1 MKSNRTM
8 KVKINKKHPRQSLKI
23 CRGYL
28 FVFCGSIF
36 IIRRSV
42 CSVIS
47 PIRTSALGEVL
58 ILCELFLICIVVTAY
73 ITQHAIVTTRCA
85 RNAGVAPK
93 LHQSVTQIGLFP
105 GLDNFRQ
112 NLLHLNG
119 V

>member
-47 PIRTSALGEVL
+47 LIRTSALSVSV
-58 ILCELFLICIVVTAY
+58 FLQY
-73 ITQHAIVTTRCA
+73 FF
-85 RNAGVAPK
+85 K
-93 LHQSVTQIGLFP
+93 
-105 GLDNFRQ
+105 
-112 NLLHLNG
+112 LLHKSTCVSLKMNALYSDSFG
-119 V
+119 ACKIFLAVIYKDCFLG

>member
-47 PIRTSALGEVL
+47 PIRTSALATALLFDSSYVQAE
-58 ILCELFLICIVVTAY
+58 FLIILFFQSYNCTFVGFKCKIKAVGAGGSRCISVHGFAFG
-73 ITQHAIVTTRCA
+73 IAIV
-85 RNAGVAPK
+85 
-93 LHQSVTQIGLFP
+93 
-105 GLDNFRQ
+105 
-112 NLLHLNG
+112 
-119 V
+119 

>member
-42 CSVIS
+42 CLVIS
-47 PIRTSALGEVL
+47 PIRTSALPL
-58 ILCELFLICIVVTAY
+58 PFFLRKNYFIRAFLY
-73 ITQHAIVTTRCA
+73 LKEKTRQ
-85 RNAGVAPK
+85 K
-93 LHQSVTQIGLFP
+93 KQK
-105 GLDNFRQ
+105 
-112 NLLHLNG
+112 NLQFYRF
-119 V
+119 VSSDKR

>member
-36 IIRRSV
+36 IIRRNV

-47 PIRTSALGEVL
+47 PLRTSPIEFG
-58 ILCELFLICIVVTAY
+58 IFLFLGFT
-73 ITQHAIVTTRCA
+73 
-85 RNAGVAPK
+85 N
-93 LHQSVTQIGLFP
+93 
-105 GLDNFRQ
+105 
-112 NLLHLNG
+112 HLKSDIL
-119 V
+119 

>member
-58 ILCELFLICIVVTAY
+58 IICELLLICIVVTAY
-73 ITQHAIVTTRCA
+73 IPQHTLTAAGRA
-85 RNAGVAPK
+85 RDAGVASK

-112 NLLHLNG
+112 NLLHLNW